1 MTSVMKRQ
9 NGTGNPFQ
17 QHRLLSQI
25 KEKPIS
31 FVRAKNPEPV
41 AIKPASYVLIKPRQK
56 EESDEDDAESANANN
71 SASSTPSFIPLSA
84 SSDPGSRTPSKIAK
98 AWKKGTANPAGL
110 INQGVT
116 CYMNSAVQLLM
127 HMPAMSNY
135 LAEILQ
141 TKQFSGSV
149 SQVFAQLHGKLY
161 GGKKSIFPRQLINR
175 LDDINCMMSEWN
187 QEDAHEYF
195 MSLMSRLQED
205 STPKGAKLN
214 SSIIYDMFG
223 GNLEQ
228 VVVCGGCGN
237 ESVTQQDFY
246 DLSVNLDEKKSEGR
260 ISLKRCITRFFEEE
274 QIQKKDGYKCDEC
287 KKTTSAKKTSR
298 INEFPEHLVV
308 HVKRFKFV
316 NDQPRKMGAPLDYPP
331 ELDLGHY
338 SRDRKAGVVPYKLI
352 GVIAH
357 CGRTTGSGHY
367 IAHVRQPNGKWATYD
382 DDLIEPLSEK
392 KALKEE
398 DAYMLMYQKLTP
410 VTKPQTSK
418 PANGKMTK
426 QIAGR
431 AAGRVT
437 KPVVKSGKGQRKMA
451 DIDNIFASAKR
462 KKGLV

>member
-9 NGTGNPFQ
+9 NGSGNPFQ
-17 QHRLLSQI
+17 QHRLLGQI

-56 EESDEDDAESANANN
+56 EESDEDESANANTN
-71 SASSTPSFIPLSA
+71 TSGSSPSSTFLPLSA
-84 SSDPGSRTPSKIAK
+84 STDPGSRTPSKIAK
-98 AWKKGTANPAGL
+98 AWKKGTPNPAGL

-135 LAEILQ
+135 LAEILLN
-141 TKQFSGSV
+141 KKLPGSV
-149 SQVFAQLHGKLY
+149 SQVFAQLYGKLY
-161 GGKKSIFPRQLINR
+161 GGKKSIFPRQLIGR

-214 SSIIYDMFG
+214 SSVIYDMFG

-246 DLSVNLDEKKSEGR
+246 DLSVNLDEKKPESR

-287 KKTTSAKKTSR
+287 KKTAAAKKTSR

-316 NDQPRKMGAPLDYPP
+316 NDQPRKMGAPLDYPA

-338 SRDRKAGVVPYKLI
+338 SRDRKSGAVPYKLI

-410 VTKPQTSK
+410 VAQTSK
-418 PANGKMTK
+418 PAAKANGKMTK
-426 QIAGR
+426 PVG
-431 AAGRVT
+431 GRVT
-437 KPVVKSGKGQRKMA
+437 KPVAKSGKGQRKMA

>member
-9 NGTGNPFQ
+9 NGGGNPFQ
-17 QHRLLSQI
+17 QHRLLTQI
-25 KEKPIS
+25 KDKPIS

-41 AIKPASYVLIKPRQK
+41 AIKPASYILIKPKQR
-56 EESDEDDAESANANN
+56 EEEDTSPGTTLSAA
-71 SASSTPSFIPLSA
+71 TPTNFIPLSA
-84 SSDPGSRTPSKIAK
+84 TLDPGSRSPSKIQK
-98 AWKKGTANPAGL
+98 AWKKGTPSPAGL

-135 LAEILQ
+135 LADILLA
-141 TKQFSGSV
+141 KKYPGSV
-149 SQVFAQLHGKLY
+149 TQVFAQLYGKLF
-161 GGKKSIFPRQLINR
+161 GGKKNIFPRQLIGR

-205 STPKGAKLN
+205 STPKGEKLN
-214 SSIIYDMFG
+214 SSVIYDMFG

-237 ESVTQQDFY
+237 ESVTKQDFY
-246 DLSVNLDEKKSEGR
+246 DLSVNLDEKKPEGR

-287 KKTTSAKKTSR
+287 QKTTSAKKTSR
-298 INEFPEHLVV
+298 IHEFPEHLVV

-316 NDQPRKMGAPLDYPP
+316 NDQPRKMGAPLDYPA

-338 SRDRKAGVVPYKLI
+338 SRDKQRAGVVPYKLI

-398 DAYMLMYQKLTP
+398 DAYMLMYQRLTP
-410 VTKPQTSK
+410 QASK
-418 PANGKMTK
+418 SKSASGPKSVAMGTPK
-426 QIAGR
+426 
-431 AAGRVT
+431 AAGKVT
-437 KPVVKSGKGQRKMA
+437 KPVVKTGKGQRKMA

-462 KKGLV
+462 KKNSGFV

>member
-1 MTSVMKRQ
+1 MTSMMKRQ
-9 NGTGNPFQ
+9 NGGGNPFQ
-17 QHRLLSQI
+17 QHRLLAQI
-25 KEKPIS
+25 KDKPIS

-41 AIKPASYVLIKPRQK
+41 AIKPASYILIKPKQR
-56 EESDEDDAESANANN
+56 DDDDDDSNTA
-71 SASSTPSFIPLSA
+71 STPSPANTNFLPLSA
-84 SSDPGSRTPSKIAK
+84 TSDPGSRTPSKIQK
-98 AWKKGTANPAGL
+98 AWKKGTPTPAGL

-116 CYMNSAVQLLM
+116 CYMNSAIQMLM

-135 LAEILQ
+135 LADLLL
-141 TKQFSGSV
+141 TKKYPGSV
-149 SQVFAQLHGKLY
+149 SQVFAQLHGKLF
-161 GGKKSIFPRQLINR
+161 GGKKHVFPRQLINR

-214 SSIIYDMFG
+214 SSVLYDMFG

-228 VVVCGGCGN
+228 IVVCGGCGN
-237 ESVTQQDFY
+237 ESKTQQDFY
-246 DLSVNLDEKKSEGR
+246 DLSVNLDEKKPESR

-316 NDQPRKMGAPLDYPP
+316 NEQPKKMGAPLDYPAD
-331 ELDLGHY
+331 LDLGHY
-338 SRDRKAGVVPYKLI
+338 SRDKDAGTVPYKLI

-367 IAHVRQPNGKWATYD
+367 IAHVRQPSGKWATYD

-398 DAYMLMYQKLTP
+398 DAYMLMYQRLTP
-410 VTKPQTSK
+410 QASK
-418 PANGKMTK
+418 PASGAKSIGMGTK
-426 QIAGR
+426 K

-437 KPVVKSGKGQRKMA
+437 KPVVKTGKGQRKMA

-462 KKGLV
+462 KKNSGFV